1 MTSLW
6 WLEKKRHFN
15 ILFIE
20 QEKTGDVG
28 SFGRPHVILRG
39 NQAHAVFLWVLVHGL
54 ASIFFL
60 SDKV

>member
-20 QEKTGDVG
+20 QGKTGDVG
-28 SFGRPHVILRG
+28 SFGRPYVILRG
-39 NQAHAVFLWVLVHGL
+39 NQAHVVFLWVLV
-54 ASIFFL
+54 
-60 SDKV
+60 